1 MKMNEEKEK
10 KGLGISINS
19 FLTAIGILA
28 GLMILT
34 YVLTLAV
41 PGGSIP
47 FWKWLLSPVLVLGS
61 SQGVT
66 LLAVIIFLLVIG
78 GTFNAL
84 DRSGTMDYMLRKIV
98 HFAGDRK
105 YMLLAVVTLFFLSMG
120 AFIGSFEECIPMVPL
135 AVALA
140 VAMGWDE
147 MVGLGMSLGAVACGF
162 STGVLNPFTTGVAQA
177 LMGLPTF
184 SGISLRLLTYVVVYG
199 CLLLFLIPYAKK
211 CEKKNLGKQLEGMD
225 AVGSFHKEPRLEASV
240 KFFVGTIAV
249 CFLVILLSVFVP
261 AISDYLMIIVA
272 LFFLIIGIGC
282 CVCTKIGMR
291 KSFSYFGY
299 GVLNIMPSMILILMA
314 GSIQYTMNEAGIMDT
329 ILNLA
334 VELISGMSPYVGILC
349 IFLFAILVNFFVSS
363 GSAEAVLLM
372 PLLGPLSDICG
383 ISRQLTVL
391 AFNYGDGFSN
401 LIYFTNPCL
410 LIALSVVGVSYGRWI
425 KFSMKLQVMIAAC
438 CCGILLLG
446 TMIGY

>member
-1 MKMNEEKEK
+1 METKEK
-10 KGLGISINS
+10 NGLGISVGS
-19 FLTAIGILA
+19 FVAAIGILA
-28 GLMILT
+28 GLMLFT
-34 YVLTLAV
+34 YLLTLFI

-61 SQGVT
+61 DQGIT
-66 LLAVIIFLLVIG
+66 LIAVIIFLLVIG

-105 YMLLAVVTLFFLSMG
+105 YLLLAVVTLFFLSMG

-140 VAMGWDE
+140 IAMGWDE
-147 MVGLGMSLGAVACGF
+147 MVGLGMSLAAVACGF
-162 STGVLNPFTTGVAQA
+162 STGVLNPFTTGVAQT

-184 SGISLRLLTYVVVYG
+184 SGISLRLLTFACIYG
-199 CLLLFLIPYAKK
+199 CLLLFLIPYARK
-211 CEKKNLGKQLEGMD
+211 CEKRNIGKQTEREVQ
-225 AVGSFHKEPRLEASV
+225 VGAFVKKPHLEASV
-240 KFFVGTIAV
+240 RFFVGTLLA
-249 CFLVILLSVFVP
+249 CFMVILLSTQVP
-261 AISDYLMIIVA
+261 GISDYLMIIVA
-272 LFFLIIGIGC
+272 VFFLIIGIGC
-282 CVCTKIGMR
+282 CVCSRIKTR
-291 KSFSYFGY
+291 KAVSYFGH
-299 GVLNIMPSMILILMA
+299 GVLNIMPSMFLILMA

-329 ILNLA
+329 ILQFA
-334 VELISGMSPYVGILC
+334 VGLIGGMSPQAGILC
-349 IFLFAILVNFFVSS
+349 IFLFAMLVNFFVSS

-372 PLLGPLSDICG
+372 PLLGPLADVCG

-410 LIALSVVGVSYGRWI
+410 LIALSLIGVSYGKWI
-425 KFSMKLQVMIAAC
+425 KWSLKLQFMIGVC
-438 CCGILLLG
+438 CCAILLLG
-446 TMIGY
+446 TVIAY